1 MTTSQQFND
10 DWIKVLAW
18 DLIVLSDG
26 VLVLATTLRHLILA
40 VRFSFD
46 YLSNDRQRVEEFMK
60 LPASK
65 PMPNR
70 MRREVERFLASG
82 DLFFV

>member
-1 MTTSQQFND
+1 MTTQQHLND

>member
-1 MTTSQQFND
+1 MTTQQHLND

-60 LPASK
+60 LPASI